1 MSRYG
6 GPPGPPSKRG
16 RMDILSPGEVE
27 LELKK
32 VNESLP
38 ENHIIL
44 ITVIN
49 AIYPINVSTLH
60 KVCRSIGEVD
70 RLVIFEKGTFV
81 QALVEFRT
89 IAHATE
95 AKKSLHG
102 CDIYNNACTLKVEFA
117 RQERLNVKRN
127 DDKTWDFTQAEDFG
141 HIKDEPAVQRKV
153 LLDEGPP
160 STGFGGPSR
169 FNNLSSG
176 SGYGGGSS
184 GIDQMGGFGGFDDT
198 PRGGW
203 GGGYQMDRSPVLMV
217 YSLDPDRFNCQKL
230 FNLLC
235 LYGNIVKINFLKS
248 KEGCAMVEFSDPE
261 AVDRAARNLNQ
272 MKMFGARLRLEQSRK
287 THVEDIRKP
296 HELPDGSDSFQSF
309 MRDRNNRFDTP
320 ERAAKNRIIPPTKIL
335 HFYNVPKMDD
345 DRLMDV
351 FAEQHAPCPTRV
363 KWFETKSAK
372 SASGL
377 AEFDT
382 VEDSVEALV
391 MVNNTKVETEDDG
404 RPYDMKLCFSRANN

>member
-1 MSRYG
+1 M
-6 GPPGPPSKRG
+6 
-16 RMDILSPGEVE
+16 LSPGEVE
-27 LELKK
+27 MELKK
-32 VNESLP
+32 VNDNLP

-89 IAHATE
+89 ITHAAE

-117 RQERLNVKRN
+117 KQERLNVKRN
-127 DDKTWDFTQAEDFG
+127 DDKTWDFTQTDDFG
-141 HIKDEPAVQRKV
+141 NVNDEPAVQRKV
-153 LLDEGPP
+153 LLNENPP
-160 STGFGGPSR
+160 SSGIGGPARFGNGSSGSGSGFGGP
-169 FNNLSSG
+169 
-176 SGYGGGSS
+176 GGPG
-184 GIDQMGGFGGFDDT
+184 GMDVGGFGGFDNGA
-198 PRGGW
+198 RGGW
-203 GGGYQMDRSPVLMV
+203 GGGYQMDNGQSPVLMV
-217 YSLDPDRFNCQKL
+217 YSLDPDRFNCQRL

-235 LYGNIVKINFLKS
+235 LYGNIIKINFLKS

-272 MKMFGARLRLEQSRK
+272 LKMFGVRLRLEQSRK

-296 HELPDGSDSFQSF
+296 HELPDGTDSFQSF

-345 DRLMDV
+345 DRLTDV
-351 FAEQHAPCPTRV
+351 FAELHAPCPSRV
-363 KWFETKSAK
+363 KWFEAKSAK

-382 VEDSVEALV
+382 VEEAVEALV
-391 MVNNTKVETEDDG
+391 MVNNSKVECEDEG

>member
-1 MSRYG
+1 
-6 GPPGPPSKRG
+6 
-16 RMDILSPGEVE
+16 MDILSPGEVE
-27 LELKK
+27 MELKK

-44 ITVIN
+44 VTVIN

-60 KVCRSIGEVD
+60 KVCRNIGEVD

-89 IAHATE
+89 VAHAVE

-141 HIKDEPAVQRKV
+141 SIKDEPSVQRKV

-160 STGFGGPSR
+160 SAGFGGPSR
-169 FNNLSSG
+169 FGGLNSSYGG
-176 SGYGGGSS
+176 SGGM
-184 GIDQMGGFGGFDDT
+184 DQMGGFGGFEDT

-217 YSLDPDRFNCQKL
+217 YSLDPDRFNCQRL

-235 LYGNIVKINFLKS
+235 LYGNIVKVNFLKS

-272 MKMFGARLRLEQSRK
+272 LKMFGTRLRLEQSRK

-296 HELPDGSDSFQSF
+296 HELPDGTDSFQSF
-309 MRDRNNRFDTP
+309 LRDRNNRFDTP

-345 DRLMDV
+345 DRLIDV

-363 KWFETKSAK
+363 KWFESKSTK

-391 MVNNTKVETEDDG
+391 MANNTKVETEDDG

>member
-1 MSRYG
+1 M
-6 GPPGPPSKRG
+6 
-16 RMDILSPGEVE
+16 LSPGEVE

-32 VNESLP
+32 VNENLP

-89 IAHATE
+89 IAHAAE

-127 DDKTWDFTQAEDFG
+127 DDKTWDFTQTEDFG
-141 HIKDEPAVQRKV
+141 RVKDEPHIQRKV
-153 LLDEGPP
+153 LLNEGPP
-160 STGFGGPSR
+160 STGLGGPSR
-169 FNNLSSG
+169 IGSMSSG
-176 SGYGGGSS
+176 SGFGGS
-184 GIDQMGGFGGFDDT
+184 GGMDHMGGFGGFDDSQ
-198 PRGGW
+198 RSGW
-203 GGGYQMDRSPVLMV
+203 GGGYQMDRSPVLMI
-217 YSLDPDRFNCQKL
+217 YSLDPDRFNCQRL

-272 MKMFGARLRLEQSRK
+272 MKMFGVRLRLEQSRK

-309 MRDRNNRFDTP
+309 LRDRNNRFDTP

-345 DRLMDV
+345 DRLIDV

-363 KWFETKSAK
+363 KWFEAKSAK

-391 MVNNTKVETEDDG
+391 MVNNTKVECEDEG

>member
-16 RMDILSPGEVE
+16 RMDMLSPGEVE
-27 LELKK
+27 MELKK
-32 VNESLP
+32 VNENLP

-89 IAHATE
+89 IAHAAE

-127 DDKTWDFTQAEDFG
+127 DDKTWDFTQTEDFG
-141 HIKDEPAVQRKV
+141 KVKDEPNIQRKV
-153 LLDEGPP
+153 LLNEGPP
-160 STGFGGPSR
+160 STGLGGPSR
-169 FNNLSSG
+169 FGSMSSG
-176 SGYGGGSS
+176 SGYGGS
-184 GIDQMGGFGGFDDT
+184 GGMDHNMAGFGGFDDGQ
-198 PRGGW
+198 RSGW

-217 YSLDPDRFNCQKL
+217 YSLDPDRFNCQRL

-272 MKMFGARLRLEQSRK
+272 MKMFGVRLRLEQSRK

-309 MRDRNNRFDTP
+309 LRDRNNRFDTP

-363 KWFETKSAK
+363 KWFEAKSAK

-391 MVNNTKVETEDDG
+391 MVNNTKVECEDEG

>member
-6 GPPGPPSKRG
+6 GPPGPPSKKG
-16 RMDILSPGEVE
+16 RMDMLSPSEVE
-27 LELKK
+27 IELKK
-32 VNESLP
+32 VNENLP

-60 KVCRSIGEVD
+60 KICRGIGEVD

-89 IAHATE
+89 IANAAE

-117 RQERLNVKRN
+117 KQERLNVKRN
-127 DDKTWDFTQAEDFG
+127 DDKTWDFTQTEDFG
-141 HIKDEPAVQRKV
+141 KAKDEPNIQRKV
-153 LLDEGPP
+153 LLNEGPP
-160 STGFGGPSR
+160 STGLGGPSR
-169 FNNLSSG
+169 FSSSG
-176 SGYGGGSS
+176 SSYGGGN
-184 GIDQMGGFGGFDDT
+184 GMEMGGFGGFDDSS
-198 PRGGW
+198 RGGW
-203 GGGYQMDRSPVLMV
+203 GGGYQMERSPVLMV
-217 YSLDPDRFNCQKL
+217 YSLDPDRFNCQRL

-248 KEGCAMVEFSDPE
+248 KEGCAMVEFSDSE
-261 AVDRAARNLNQ
+261 SVDRAARNLNQ
-272 MKMFGARLRLEQSRK
+272 VKMFGIRVRLEQSRK
-287 THVEDIRKP
+287 TYVEDIRKP
-296 HELPDGSDSFQSF
+296 HELPDGTDSFQSF

-345 DRLMDV
+345 DRLSEL
-351 FAEQHAPCPTRV
+351 FADQHAPCPTKI
-363 KWFETKSAK
+363 KWFEAKSAK

-382 VEDSVEALV
+382 VEESIEALV
-391 MVNNTKVETEDDG
+391 MVNNTKVECEDEG

>member
-16 RMDILSPGEVE
+16 RMDMLSPSEVE
-27 LELKK
+27 IELKK
-32 VNESLP
+32 VNDSLP

-60 KVCRSIGEVD
+60 KICRGIGEVD

-89 IAHATE
+89 IAHAAE

-117 RQERLNVKRN
+117 KQERLNVKRN
-127 DDKTWDFTQAEDFG
+127 DDKTWDFTQTEDFG
-141 HIKDEPAVQRKV
+141 KDEPNVQRKV
-153 LLDEGPP
+153 LLNEGPP
-160 STGFGGPSR
+160 NSGLGGPSG
-169 FNNLSSG
+169 FGSMSSG
-176 SGYGGGSS
+176 SGFGGM
-184 GIDQMGGFGGFDDT
+184 DVGGFGGFDDG

-272 MKMFGARLRLEQSRK
+272 IKMFGVRLRLEQSRK

-345 DRLMDV
+345 DRLIDV

-363 KWFETKSAK
+363 KWFEAKSAK
-372 SASGL
+372 SSSGL

-382 VEDSVEALV
+382 VEESVEALV
-391 MVNNTKVETEDDG
+391 MVNNTKVEWEDEG

>member
-16 RMDILSPGEVE
+16 RMDMLSPGEVE
-27 LELKK
+27 MELKK
-32 VNESLP
+32 VNDNLP

-89 IAHATE
+89 IAHAAE
-95 AKKSLHG
+95 AKKNLHG

-127 DDKTWDFTQAEDFG
+127 DDKTWDFTQTEDFG
-141 HIKDEPAVQRKV
+141 KVKDEPNIQRKV
-153 LLDEGPP
+153 LLNEGPP
-160 STGFGGPSR
+160 TTGLGGPSR
-169 FNNLSSG
+169 FGSMSSG
-176 SGYGGGSS
+176 SGFGGS
-184 GIDQMGGFGGFDDT
+184 GGMDHMGGFGGFDEGQ
-198 PRGGW
+198 RGGW
-203 GGGYQMDRSPVLMV
+203 GGGYQMDRSPVLMI
-217 YSLDPDRFNCQKL
+217 YSLDPDRFNCQRL

-272 MKMFGARLRLEQSRK
+272 MKMFGVRLRLEQSRK

-309 MRDRNNRFDTP
+309 LRDRNNRFDTP

-345 DRLMDV
+345 DRLIDV

-363 KWFETKSAK
+363 KWFEAKSAK

-391 MVNNTKVETEDDG
+391 MVNNTKVECEDEG